1 VDFSVTTRAI
11 GELSVVDVAGE
22 VDVFSAPELAEQL
35 TQLFDAGRRTVV
47 VDLTSVTFLDSTGLG
62 TLVAARNRAEEAG
75 GQLPIIG
82 SGERVLK
89 LFRITGLDEV
99 FEIYPSIEAAITA
112 TTASELGPEAD
123 APTGEPSN
131 T

>member
-1 VDFSVTTRAI
+1 MTMRAI
-11 GELSVVDVAGE
+11 DELSVVDVAGE

-35 TQLFDAGRRTVV
+35 SQLFDAGRQTVV

-82 SGERVLK
+82 SAERVLK

-99 FEIYPSIEAAITA
+99 FEIYPSIQAAITA
-112 TTASELGPEAD
+112 TTAKPGPEAD
-123 APTGEPSN
+123 ASTA
-131 T
+131 

>member
-1 VDFSVTTRAI
+1 MTTRAV

-82 SGERVLK
+82 SGEQVLK

-99 FEIYPSIEAAITA
+99 FEIYPSIEAAVAA
-112 TTASELGPEAD
+112 TPRTSEPGPEAD
-123 APTGEPSN
+123 AST

>member
-1 VDFSVTTRAI
+1 VDFSVTMRAVD
-11 GELSVVDVAGE
+11 ELSVVDVAGE

-35 TQLFDAGRRTVV
+35 AQLFDAGRRTVV

-75 GQLPIIG
+75 GHLPIIG
-82 SGERVLK
+82 SAERVLK

-99 FEIYPSIEAAITA
+99 FVIYPSIEAAITA
-112 TTASELGPEAD
+112 TTAKPGPETG
-123 APTGEPSN
+123 APT

>member
-1 VDFSVTTRAI
+1 VTMRAI
-11 GELSVVDVAGE
+11 DELSVVDVAGE

-35 TQLFDAGRRTVV
+35 TQLFDAGRQTVV

-82 SGERVLK
+82 SAERVLK

-112 TTASELGPEAD
+112 TTAKPGPEAD
-123 APTGEPSN
+123 AST

>member
-1 VDFSVTTRAI
+1 MSTRAI
-11 GELSVVDVAGE
+11 DELSVVDVVGE
-22 VDVFSAPELAEQL
+22 VDVFSAPELAAQL
-35 TQLFDAGRRTVV
+35 TQLFDAGRQTVV

-99 FEIYPSIEAAITA
+99 FEIYPSIEAAVTS
-112 TTASELGPEAD
+112 TTRTSEPGPEAD
-123 APTGEPSN
+123 AST

>member
-1 VDFSVTTRAI
+1 MSSRYDATRA
-11 GELSVVDVAGE
+11 
-22 VDVFSAPELAEQL
+22 ELAEQL
-35 TQLFDAGRRTVV
+35 TQLFDTGRRTVI

-99 FEIYPSIEAAITA
+99 FEIYPSIEAAVTA
-112 TTASELGPEAD
+112 ATRTSEPGPEAD
-123 APTGEPSN
+123 AST

>member
-1 VDFSVTTRAI
+1 MTTRAI
-11 GELSVVDVAGE
+11 DDLSVVDVAGE
-22 VDVFSAPELAEQL
+22 VDVFSASVLAEQL

-62 TLVAARNRAEEAG
+62 TLVAARNRAEEEG

-82 SGERVLK
+82 SGERVMR

-99 FEIYPSIEAAITA
+99 FEIYPSIDAAITE
-112 TTASELGPEAD
+112 TVVEPGPEAD
-123 APTGEPSN
+123 AAT

>member
-11 GELSVVDVAGE
+11 DELSVVDVAGE

-99 FEIYPSIEAAITA
+99 FEIYPSIEAAVTA
-112 TTASELGPEAD
+112 TIGISEAGPEAD
-123 APTGEPSN
+123 AST

>member
-11 GELSVVDVAGE
+11 DELSVVDVAGE

-99 FEIYPSIEAAITA
+99 FEIYPSIEAAVTA
-112 TTASELGPEAD
+112 TTGTSEPGPEAD
-123 APTGEPSN
+123 AST

>member
-1 VDFSVTTRAI
+1 MTTRAI
-11 GELSVVDVAGE
+11 DELSVVDVVGE
-22 VDVFSAPELAEQL
+22 VDVFSAPNLAEQL

-47 VDLTSVTFLDSTGLG
+47 VDLTLVTFLDSTGLG

-99 FEIYPSIEAAITA
+99 FEIYPSIEAAIEATSTGSGPETDAA
-112 TTASELGPEAD
+112 TT
-123 APTGEPSN
+123 
-131 T
+131 

>member
-1 VDFSVTTRAI
+1 VDFSVTMRAI
-11 GELSVVDVAGE
+11 DELSVVDVAGE

-35 TQLFDAGRRTVV
+35 TQLFDAGRQTVV

-75 GQLPIIG
+75 GRLPIIG
-82 SGERVLK
+82 NAERVLK

-112 TTASELGPEAD
+112 TTAKPVPEGD
-123 APTGEPSN
+123 AST

>member
-1 VDFSVTTRAI
+1 
-11 GELSVVDVAGE
+11 
-22 VDVFSAPELAEQL
+22 
-35 TQLFDAGRRTVV
+35 
-47 VDLTSVTFLDSTGLG
+47 LTSVTFLDSTGLG

-99 FEIYPSIEAAITA
+99 FEIYPSIEAAVTA
-112 TTASELGPEAD
+112 TIGTSEAGPEAD
-123 APTGEPSN
+123 AST

>member
-11 GELSVVDVAGE
+11 DELSVVDVAGE
-22 VDVFSAPELAEQL
+22 VDVFSASELAEQL

-99 FEIYPSIEAAITA
+99 FEIYPSIEAAVTA
-112 TTASELGPEAD
+112 ATRTSEPGPEAD
-123 APTGEPSN
+123 AST